1 VRGFGGLDMAV
12 RRRLGSKEMEKKN
25 KKKRRSWQVKTEQE
39 QNETR
44 KNPPRY
50 RSSIQQPQRIMLQR
64 PGLVYKHHM
73 HQVRRRVE
81 QQRQIRLACA
91 PRKYLPAYRQPFD
104 PFCSFSFLY
113 CVSPPVF
120 FLLLRLVGGSGGRGS
135 K

>member
-1 VRGFGGLDMAV
+1 MA
-12 RRRLGSKEMEKKN
+12 REEETWEYGDEEEEQKEK
-25 KKKRRSWQVKTEQE
+25 RSWQVKTEQE
-39 QNETR
+39 QNETW

-64 PGLVYKHHM
+64 RGLVYKHHM
-73 HQVRRRVE
+73 HQIRRRVE

-113 CVSPPVF
+113 CASLPV
-120 FLLLRLVGGSGGRGS
+120 FLLLRLVGGSGGRES
-135 K
+135 R